1 MKISEKKIRKLIRDE
16 IDERKLRKNISS
28 HISEVLGSKAV
39 AKGRRSGSSSRGWR
53 SSRDEPEQE
62 EGGPAEGEIGTII
75 GSKDTKSLAPDAQ
88 PVFNEFIS
96 KANAAGYNIKITSA
110 RRVPSHQ
117 WQLKYVTPSALT
129 PAKPCRSDHQYGYA
143 LDINASYTD
152 DNGKKKRLFSKSSDR
167 EWKPLVDI
175 ANSVGLRW
183 QGSADRVH
191 FSLGSISNDT
201 KAKCTKFYTDNI
213 GSIGSGGK
221 GTQAMKDLEQGPK
234 NAAIKDILKI
244 PDMAM
249 FAESKA
255 SMVIKKVAESSQ
267 MERIA
272 ESVVR
277 DAILRVIMEER
288 LSEVLKSDAVS
299 SGKRGSGSEGGEAG
313 HRESSD
319 DLEKEGPH
327 EPFEMDAE
335 IHPSSWDSSVAKLW
349 NKLDDQAKKFIMA
362 MPRAIA
368 SLGFAKDEAEAKKKA
383 SMIIGGTYRSNAGQ
397 AAAVYGGPYLNDLQG
412 RATGCKPG
420 AYYFV
425 RGDTCAAKPGGVY
438 ATSGKYADIFKK
450 YEEIT
455 GFGSSDTLP
464 DDWQKIWQS
473 KKSAAGAAGAAIL
486 GPDTG
491 EGSGHGS
498 GKAIDSVPA
507 GGGIAGQSA
516 MIDKAASISNTN
528 AHKYKEVDHIH
539 ITVTEERR
547 LHDLIRNILS
557 EDMNEVLGSSASA
570 NKGGRA
576 GGGRAGG
583 GRYRGSSRSDSSDDL
598 IKGERKDA
606 KTMSISAAG
615 LQRIKK
621 EEGYRDQVY
630 DDDPSQDIISS
641 YEQAVGYPTIGVGH
655 LVYKAGSKD
664 ERAKYEKYLG
674 GKEKMTPAQVDE
686 LLATDIDNHTKWKND
701 ITEPITQNMFDALAD
716 FAFNAGNSAPKQDGI
731 LAAINKGDFKGAA
744 AILKT
749 ARGGGAGGS
758 HASRRREEAE
768 LFLA

>member
-1 MKISEKKIRKLIRDE
+1 VKISEKKIRKLIRDE

-234 NAAIKDILKI
+234 NAAIRDILKI

-277 DAILRVIMEER
+277 DA
-288 LSEVLKSDAVS
+288 
-299 SGKRGSGSEGGEAG
+299 
-313 HRESSD
+313 
-319 DLEKEGPH
+319 
-327 EPFEMDAE
+327 
-335 IHPSSWDSSVAKLW
+335 
-349 NKLDDQAKKFIMA
+349 
-362 MPRAIA
+362 
-368 SLGFAKDEAEAKKKA
+368 
-383 SMIIGGTYRSNAGQ
+383 
-397 AAAVYGGPYLNDLQG
+397 
-412 RATGCKPG
+412 
-420 AYYFV
+420 
-425 RGDTCAAKPGGVY
+425 
-438 ATSGKYADIFKK
+438 
-450 YEEIT
+450 
-455 GFGSSDTLP
+455 
-464 DDWQKIWQS
+464 
-473 KKSAAGAAGAAIL
+473 
-486 GPDTG
+486 
-491 EGSGHGS
+491 
-498 GKAIDSVPA
+498 
-507 GGGIAGQSA
+507 
-516 MIDKAASISNTN
+516 ISNTN

-583 GRYRGSSRSDSSDDL
+583 GRYRRSSRSDSSDDL

-686 LLATDIDNHTKWKND
+686 LLATDIDKHTRWKND

-716 FAFNAGNSAPKQDGI
+716 FAFNAGNAAPKQDGI